1 VAGETLNNYAMSVK
15 SDGMQLENELVA
27 RNVRRFRRERAMS
40 LGELAR
46 RSGLSKQTLSKIEQG
61 CGNPTVDT
69 LAQLGAALDLPARR
83 LFTEWGTPV
92 YVKRHY
98 EGSWVD
104 GAERSERILDETYGS
119 GYVRTLTLKL
129 ERVDGEPRVIGAH
142 SAGTLHHL
150 YVISGRVW
158 AGPVTEPV
166 ELSAGDFIRF
176 PGDTPHLLACRSER
190 ASAHM
195 VTTVP
200 QVRQFGPTVVGEAHL
215 QSVPD
220 VTTLRDRDD

>member
-1 VAGETLNNYAMSVK
+1 VAGETLNNDAMSVK

-92 YVKRHY
+92 YVKRHH

-129 ERVDGEPRVIGAH
+129 ERVDGEPRVIDAH

-166 ELSAGDFIRF
+166 DLSAGDFIRF
-176 PGDTPHLLACRSER
+176 PGDIPHLLACRSER

-200 QVRQFGPTVVGEAHL
+200 QVRQFGPTVINDGNTER
-215 QSVPD
+215 
-220 VTTLRDRDD
+220 LRDGDEAAASR

>member
-1 VAGETLNNYAMSVK
+1 MAGETLNNYAMSVK

-27 RNVRRFRRERAMS
+27 RNVRRFRRERVMS

-83 LFTEWGTPV
+83 LFTERGTPV

-129 ERVDGEPRVIGAH
+129 ERVVENLASSVRILLAH
-142 SAGTLHHL
+142 CTTCMSSPDEYGRPGHRAG
-150 YVISGRVW
+150 
-158 AGPVTEPV
+158 GPV
-166 ELSAGDFIRF
+166 SR
-176 PGDTPHLLACRSER
+176 
-190 ASAHM
+190 
-195 VTTVP
+195 
-200 QVRQFGPTVVGEAHL
+200 
-215 QSVPD
+215 
-220 VTTLRDRDD
+220 

>member
-1 VAGETLNNYAMSVK
+1 V
-15 SDGMQLENELVA
+15 
-27 RNVRRFRRERAMS
+27 
-40 LGELAR
+40 
-46 RSGLSKQTLSKIEQG
+46 
-61 CGNPTVDT
+61 
-69 LAQLGAALDLPARR
+69 
-83 LFTEWGTPV
+83 
-92 YVKRHY
+92 
-98 EGSWVD
+98 
-104 GAERSERILDETYGS
+104 RILDETYGS

-158 AGPVTEPV
+158 AGSVTEPV
-166 ELSAGDFIRF
+166 DLSAGDFIRF

-200 QVRQFGPTVVGEAHL
+200 QVRQFGPTVINDGNTERL
-215 QSVPD
+215 PNGD
-220 VTTLRDRDD
+220 

>member
-83 LFTEWGTPV
+83 LFTERGTPV

-158 AGPVTEPV
+158 QARSPSRWTCQPVTS
-166 ELSAGDFIRF
+166 SAS
-176 PGDTPHLLACRSER
+176 PATPHLIACRSER
-190 ASAHM
+190 ASRTWSPRCRRYANSAR
-195 VTTVP
+195 P
-200 QVRQFGPTVVGEAHL
+200 
-215 QSVPD
+215 
-220 VTTLRDRDD
+220 

>member
-1 VAGETLNNYAMSVK
+1 MTMMQNNGPFVNNDDMTIK
-15 SDGMQLENELVA
+15 SDGHGDENQPLA

-104 GAERSERILDETYGS
+104 EAERSERI
-119 GYVRTLTLKL
+119 
-129 ERVDGEPRVIGAH
+129 
-142 SAGTLHHL
+142 
-150 YVISGRVW
+150 
-158 AGPVTEPV
+158 
-166 ELSAGDFIRF
+166 
-176 PGDTPHLLACRSER
+176 
-190 ASAHM
+190 
-195 VTTVP
+195 
-200 QVRQFGPTVVGEAHL
+200 
-215 QSVPD
+215 
-220 VTTLRDRDD
+220 